1 MEPDG
6 LSLAFCSLL
15 IRLHHI
21 FALLWVTGLHDKPS
35 RRPCCAPQPPSPS
48 DLDVFFFLVSCYL
61 EYFPFSSKGYPLCLT
76 HSSPWTLLPFIC
88 GKFLLLSSSCTSF
101 ILVES
106 IYLSVCYLCLI
117 NHLYICLPAY
127 LSVHLST
134 CLSVYLPTY
143 LCVYVCICVSSASS
157 IFIYRLYIICLSYV
171 YLSLFHLSRWEQVTY
186 SEITTSPIVYI
197 EMLDCL
203 YILH

>member
-1 MEPDG
+1 MTSPHAG
-6 LSLAFCSLL
+6 HAALPSLL
-15 IRLHHI
+15 HHQTLM
-21 FALLWVTGLHDKPS
+21 F
-35 RRPCCAPQPPSPS
+35 
-48 DLDVFFFLVSCYL
+48 
-61 EYFPFSSKGYPLCLT
+61 FSSWCPVIWSISPFLLKDTHCVLT

-88 GKFLLLSSSCTSF
+88 GKFLLLSASCTSF

-127 LSVHLST
+127 LSVHPST

-171 YLSLFHLSRWEQVTY
+171 YLSLFHLSR
-186 SEITTSPIVYI
+186 
-197 EMLDCL
+197 
-203 YILH
+203 